1 MAGLDCLNLSSLRLK
16 SPDEWNSTGNEL
28 WFVFPQAGAG
38 KYVVGSDVK
47 QLLPGSVLALNA
59 AAGGKLSAINGGEI
73 TITLFSARLE
83 HLIPLC
89 DAQKMCLL
97 QSVTDGF
104 TVPRLY
110 PPGSELAKECHHL
123 LTKVPGN
130 LGLEHRVQLLKVAAV
145 LLAAEFKTVQA
156 QRVGF
161 VGAAEHV
168 VQVLEKLST
177 DDIITLSVEE
187 LAVKFSC
194 SRRHLNRLFHQ
205 HFGVSVATLKME
217 MRLLRAASLLQNLE
231 VKIINVAEEC
241 GFNYLG
247 LFNTC
252 FKRRFGTN
260 PGKWRKMHAAI
271 DCPVV
276 GPAADNAGCKMRA
289 DGLCPWSFKAPK
301 SKVLKILDSPRIV
314 NLRDQKDPV
323 VVNGKHRQNGVE
335 TALKPASCLRFEL
348 QA

>member
-16 SPDEWNSTGNEL
+16 APDEWNCAGNEL
-28 WFVFPQAGAG
+28 WFVFPQGGAG
-38 KYVVGSDVK
+38 KYVVGSDVR
-47 QLLPGSVLALNA
+47 QLLPGSVLVLNA
-59 AAGGKLSAINGGEI
+59 ASGGKLCAINAGQI
-73 TITLFSARLE
+73 TFACFSARLE

-104 TVPRLY
+104 TVPRLH
-110 PPGSELAKECHHL
+110 PSGSELAQECHHL
-123 LTKVPGN
+123 LAEVPGN
-130 LGLEHRVQLLKVAAV
+130 LGFKHRVQLLKVVAV
-145 LLAAEFKTVQA
+145 LLAAEMKNVQA

-161 VGAAEHV
+161 VGATEHV
-168 VQVLEKLST
+168 VQVLEKLSA
-177 DDIITLSVEE
+177 DDIITLPVEE

-205 HFGVSVATLKME
+205 YFGVSVATLKME
-217 MRLLRAASLLQNLE
+217 MRLLRAASLLQDPE
-231 VKIINVAEEC
+231 VKIINVAEKC

-271 DCPVV
+271 ERPIV

-289 DGLCPWSFKAPK
+289 GGLCPWSIKAAK
-301 SKVLKILDSPRIV
+301 SKVIQINERPRIV
-314 NLRDQKDPV
+314 NLRDQKHPAGV
-323 VVNGKHRQNGVE
+323 SGKNRQSVDE
-335 TALKPASCLRFEL
+335 FDLKPAACLRFQL
-348 QA
+348 HA